1 VLSALGQVP
10 QFRVSVA
17 KIRQIRSEVAAFGAS
32 LPPNPKPAIE
42 SLDSLLTQHEAAW
55 NTLAASD
62 IPSSVVA
69 FIRAAANSEALLSA
83 YTPEVQTWLESRE
96 LLGAFRI
103 KLR

>member
-1 VLSALGQVP
+1 MAV
-10 QFRVSVA
+10 
-17 KIRQIRSEVAAFGAS
+17 FGAS
-32 LPPNPKPAIE
+32 LPPDPKAAIA

-62 IPSSVVA
+62 IPTSVVA
-69 FIRAAANSEALLSA
+69 FIRAAANSDALLSA
-83 YTPEVQTWLESRE
+83 YTSEVQTWLESRN

>member
-1 VLSALGQVP
+1 M
-10 QFRVSVA
+10 SVA
-17 KIRQIRSEVAAFGAS
+17 KIRQIRGDVATLGAS
-32 LPPNPKPAIE
+32 LPPDPKAAIAR
-42 SLDSLLTQHEAAW
+42 LDNLLSQHEAAW

-62 IPSSVVA
+62 IPLSVVA

-83 YTPEVQTWLESRE
+83 YTSEVQTWLESRN